1 MHALFRGVA
10 VIPVLTIEREAHAVP
25 LARALLDGGLRLIEV
40 TLRTP
45 AAPAAIAA
53 IVREVPQIVVGAG
66 TVQRPADVVQACAAG
81 ARFLVSPGMTAE
93 LAAAALATQLP
104 YLPGVATPSEVMA
117 ARDLGISFLKLFP
130 AEAVGGVAM
139 LRALAPVFAGVAF
152 CPTGGIDER
161 AAAEYLALPNVPVV
175 GGSWMA
181 PSELV
186 AAGDWAAVRRLAER
200 AAALRPGHAA

>member
-1 MHALFRGVA
+1 MHALFGGVC
-10 VIPVLTIEREAHAVP
+10 VIPVLTIEREADAVP

-53 IVREVPQIVVGAG
+53 IARELPQIIIGAG
-66 TVQRPADVVQACAAG
+66 TVQRPADVVEACGAG

-93 LAAAALATQLP
+93 LAAAALATELP

-130 AEAVGGVAM
+130 AQAVGGLAF
-139 LRALAPVFAGVAF
+139 LRALAPVFSGIAF

-161 AAAEYLALPNVPVV
+161 TAQEYLALPNVPMV
-175 GGSWMA
+175 GGSWMV
-181 PSELV
+181 PSE
-186 AAGDWAAVRRLAER
+186 AIMAGDWAR
-200 AAALRPGHAA
+200 

>member
-10 VIPVLTIEREAHAVP
+10 VIPVLTIEREEDAVP
-25 LARALLDGGLRLIEV
+25 LARAMLDGGLRVIEV
-40 TLRTP
+40 TLRTQ
-45 AAPAAIAA
+45 AARAAIAA
-53 IVREVPQIVVGAG
+53 ITRALPQIVVGAG
-66 TVQRPADVVQACAAG
+66 TVQRPADVVKASAAG

-93 LAAAALATQLP
+93 LAAAALSSDLP

-130 AEAVGGVAM
+130 AEPVGGLAW
-139 LRALAPVFAGVAF
+139 LRAIAPVFPGIAF

-161 AAAEYLALPNVPVV
+161 SAREYLALPNVPMV

-181 PSELV
+181 PKAAI
-186 AAGDWAAVRRLAER
+186 AAGDWARVHRLAER
-200 AAALRPGHAA
+200 AAAIGRVHAA